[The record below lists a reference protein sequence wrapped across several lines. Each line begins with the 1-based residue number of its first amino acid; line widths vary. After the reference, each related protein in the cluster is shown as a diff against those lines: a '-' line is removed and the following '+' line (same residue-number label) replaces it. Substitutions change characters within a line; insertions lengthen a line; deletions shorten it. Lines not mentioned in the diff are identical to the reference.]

1 MQFWCEMIPVPSNRT
16 GAHFDIRRMT
26 FIPATVLQS
35 VLLTLLIST
44 QFFLTSLPNIWTT
57 AWLFGL
63 IVYFKKHVGPTH
75 KSVFLKTQFLPFWKR
90 SCLQVS
96 FTNRFPPPPSPGHT
110 RFCLKM
116 YTDKPWISWGNSR
129 QFATPPLASPRNDVR
144 GTRNCRNSILPRS
157 ESAFDFL
164 KQIPS
169 WLDQSEVLPRS
180 G

>member
-44 QFFLTSLPNIWTT
+44 QFSLTSLANIWTT
-57 AWLFGL
+57 AWLFYL
-63 IVYFKKHVGPTH
+63 FENVRVYRHRLQIV
-75 KSVFLKTQFLPFWKR
+75 
-90 SCLQVS
+90 
-96 FTNRFPPPPSPGHT
+96 FTPPPPGHT

-129 QFATPPLASPRNDVR
+129 HFATPPLASPRNDVR

>member
-1 MQFWCEMIPVPSNRT
+1 MIPVPSNRT

-44 QFFLTSLPNIWTT
+44 QFSLTSLPNIWTT
-57 AWLFGL
+57 EWLFGL
-63 IVYFKKHVGPTH
+63 VYFKKHLGPTY

-96 FTNRFPPPPSPGHT
+96 FTNRFHPPPPRSYP
-110 RFCLKM
+110 FLFLKSVYIFKKM

-129 QFATPPLASPRNDVR
+129 HFATPPLASMRNDVR
-144 GTRNCRNSILPRS
+144 GTAEIPYYPDLGVLLIVWSK
-157 ESAFDFL
+157 F
-164 KQIPS
+164 PS
-169 WLDQSEVLPRS
+169 WLDQSEALPRP

>member
-44 QFFLTSLPNIWTT
+44 QFSLTSLPNIWTT

-63 IVYFKKHVGPTH
+63 VYFKKHLGPTH

-90 SCLQVS
+90 SCLQAS
-96 FTNRFPPPPSPGHT
+96 FTNRFHPPPPPPGHT

-116 YTDKPWISWGNSR
+116 YTDKPWISWG
-129 QFATPPLASPRNDVR
+129 NDVR

>member
-1 MQFWCEMIPVPSNRT
+1 MIPVPSNRT

-44 QFFLTSLPNIWTT
+44 QFALTSLPNIWTT

-63 IVYFKKHVGPTH
+63 VYFKKHLGPTY
-75 KSVFLKTQFLPFWKR
+75 KSVFLKTQFFTFLKTFVFTGIVYK
-90 SCLQVS
+90 S
-96 FTNRFPPPPSPGHT
+96 FSPPPPPGHT

-129 QFATPPLASPRNDVR
+129 HFATPPLASLRNDVR
-144 GTRNCRNSILPRS
+144 GTAEIPYYPDLGVLLIVWSK
-157 ESAFDFL
+157 F
-164 KQIPS
+164 PS
-169 WLDQSEVLPRS
+169 WLDQSEALPRS